1 MASAGRPTD
10 GRSYSCNGWWGPRTE
25 PTNYRPEG
33 EWPGTSRPAGSG
45 SERTKLRRLQRRETK
60 AWENQP
66 IGQRKWQP
74 LRERSMDC
82 VHSRIY
88 DWIVA
93 LRQAEH
99 ALRQVTNTLHILTTG
114 MQMKWP
120 PQTSRVWR
128 MPAHRQELN
137 SIAVE
142 PTIAAK
148 LDRNPPAPLGLERVR
163 QGKSDHTV
171 ANVDVGNRRTTT
183 DMSPPGRSLS
193 RDNTADDSSN
203 GTLPGEILSRHRLC
217 CHAIVLPLTACP
229 RMPRRVAMQLC
240 CRSHRL
246 YAPTLH
252 SHCSVHPYPTVM
264 CHLTRW
270 QETTTT
276 TFHCHTR

>member
-1 MASAGRPTD
+1 MVGEAYGKASIGIRTHSTRPRALSSTRVACQRIHMKQWYQRTTMASAGRPTD

-88 DWIVA
+88 EWIVA

-99 ALRQVTNTLHILTTG
+99 ALRQVTNTLHILTTE
-114 MQMKWP
+114 MQMKWQ

-142 PTIAAK
+142 PTIVAK
-148 LDRNPPAPLGLERVR
+148 LDRTPLAPPGLEKCDR
-163 QGKSDHTV
+163 
-171 ANVDVGNRRTTT
+171 GNRTIRWPV
-183 DMSPPGRSLS
+183 S
-193 RDNTADDSSN
+193 
-203 GTLPGEILSRHRLC
+203 ILG
-217 CHAIVLPLTACP
+217 IVKRP
-229 RMPRRVAMQLC
+229 QI
-240 CRSHRL
+240 
-246 YAPTLH
+246 
-252 SHCSVHPYPTVM
+252 
-264 CHLTRW
+264 
-270 QETTTT
+270 
-276 TFHCHTR
+276 

>member
-1 MASAGRPTD
+1 MAGEAYGKASIGIRTHSTRPRALSSTRVACQRIHMQQRYQRTTMASAGRPTD
-10 GRSYSCNGWWGPRTE
+10 GRSYNCNGWWGPRTE

-88 DWIVA
+88 EWIVA

-99 ALRQVTNTLHILTTG
+99 TLRQVANTLHILTTG

-120 PQTSRVWR
+120 PRTSRLWR

-137 SIAVE
+137 FIAVE

-148 LDRNPPAPLGLERVR
+148 LDRNPPAPLGLE
-163 QGKSDHTV
+163 
-171 ANVDVGNRRTTT
+171 
-183 DMSPPGRSLS
+183 
-193 RDNTADDSSN
+193 
-203 GTLPGEILSRHRLC
+203 
-217 CHAIVLPLTACP
+217 
-229 RMPRRVAMQLC
+229 
-240 CRSHRL
+240 
-246 YAPTLH
+246 
-252 SHCSVHPYPTVM
+252 
-264 CHLTRW
+264 
-270 QETTTT
+270 
-276 TFHCHTR
+276 